1 MRFRGGEGL
10 KPKSSR
16 NCVKFLATPL
26 DSVPYNAAP
35 RHGGRKVEGHVAVGE
50 EPMKLAIRTSIL
62 MLGLVGTYVLAA
74 VPKVPALDGGSIP
87 LCPPHVT
94 SSLATRCR

>member
-1 MRFRGGEGL
+1 
-10 KPKSSR
+10 
-16 NCVKFLATPL
+16 VKFLATPL